1 LSLTDSTLSVDQ
13 QILLADGKS
22 TSTLTYTARDSS
34 GKPIPGMTLK
44 TQVKGLQDFALSEWK
59 DNGNGTYTQIVTAG
73 KTSGALSLMPQFNG
87 DDIAK
92 TPALIAIVANTAS
105 RADS

>member
-1 LSLTDSTLSVDQ
+1 
-13 QILLADGKS
+13 
-22 TSTLTYTARDSS
+22 

-73 KTSGALSLMPQFNG
+73 KTSGALSLMPRFNG

-105 RADS
+105 RADSTIETDQDNYVAGKPIVVKVTLRDDNGNG

>member
-1 LSLTDSTLSVDQ
+1 M
-13 QILLADGKS
+13 LLADGKIN
-22 TSTLTYTARDSS
+22 LNADLYRARFQRQAN
-34 GKPIPGMTLK
+34 PGYDVKK

-105 RADS
+105 RADSTIETDRG

>member
-1 LSLTDSTLSVDQ
+1 
-13 QILLADGKS
+13 
-22 TSTLTYTARDSS
+22 
-34 GKPIPGMTLK
+34 MTLK
-44 TQVKGLQDFALSEWK
+44 TQAKGLQDFALSEWK

-92 TPALIAIVANTAS
+92 DASAVIAIVANTAS
-105 RADS
+105 RADSTIETDRG